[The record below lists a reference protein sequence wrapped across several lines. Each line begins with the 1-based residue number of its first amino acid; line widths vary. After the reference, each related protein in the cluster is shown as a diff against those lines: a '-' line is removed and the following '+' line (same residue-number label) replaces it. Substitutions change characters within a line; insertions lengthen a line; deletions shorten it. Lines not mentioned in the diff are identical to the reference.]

1 MVAEPRTWVDVESAV
16 RAWGRSVLP
25 ELEERVFF
33 GFSNDAPLPQ
43 VVLTRITGPDDRC
56 LVQFDCW
63 AETKAGAAALAADL
77 ATAIDALAHYVDEE
91 TVLHGARIEGIRWQP
106 DQESDT
112 PRYVVEAT
120 FTASAR
126 T

>member
-1 MVAEPRTWVDVESAV
+1 MFAEPRTWVDVEGAICPW
-16 RAWGRSVLP
+16 ARSVLP
-25 ELEERVFF
+25 ALDERVFF
-33 GFSNDAPLPQ
+33 GVSNDAPLPQ
-43 VVLTRITGPDDRC
+43 VVLTRISGPDDRC

-63 AETKAGAAALAADL
+63 GETKAASAQLAADL
-77 ATAIDALAHYVDEE
+77 ATAIDTLTRHVDDE
-91 TVLHGARIEGIRWQP
+91 TVLHGARLEGVRWQP